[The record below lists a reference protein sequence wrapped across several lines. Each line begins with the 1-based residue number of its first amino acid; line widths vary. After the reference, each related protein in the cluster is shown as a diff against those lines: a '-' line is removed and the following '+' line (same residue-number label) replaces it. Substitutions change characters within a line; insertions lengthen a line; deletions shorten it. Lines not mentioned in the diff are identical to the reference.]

1 MAQVSTYLN
10 FPGTAAAAFELYKS
24 IFGGE
29 YSMFMRMGDMPPHPG
44 APVLTEEQKLRVM
57 HACLPIL
64 GGHNLMA
71 SDVPTTNEDF
81 IVGTN
86 VYVSLHLDSTEDV
99 DRLFA
104 ALSAGGKVEHAPAL
118 MFWGDYW
125 ATCTD
130 KFGIQWMFTFAAP
143 KN

>member
-10 FPGTAAAAFELYKS
+10 FPGTAEAAFQHYKE

-29 YSMFMRMGDMPPHPG
+29 FTAFARMGDAPPMEGYP
-44 APVLTEEQKLRVM
+44 PLSDDQKKRVM
-57 HACLPIL
+57 HVCLPVF
-64 GGHNLMA
+64 GHNLMA
-71 SDVPTTNEDF
+71 SDVPTTAPDF

-86 VYVSLHLDSTEDV
+86 IYVSLHLDSEVQVNT
-99 DRLFA
+99 LFA

-125 ATCTD
+125 GVCAD
-130 KFGIQWMFTFAAP
+130 KFGIQWMLTFAAP
-143 KN
+143 KS